1 LTFREN
7 RSMPQIPSP
16 LLSIITDRS
25 KLAGLLMILLPVL
38 LVTLDNTIL
47 SFALPK
53 IAVALGPSAA
63 EQLWV
68 IDAYSLVL
76 AGLLITMGGVGDRVG
91 YRRLLCVGCTGF
103 AVISVAIVFSQ
114 QAWHLIAGRAV
125 LGLFGAMILP
135 ATLALIRTAFDDR
148 EERRLAVAAWATCL
162 TLGAAAGPLLGGVL
176 LQFFSWQSV
185 FLVAVPFLLPVLLL
199 SPMIPES
206 PKQEAGLP
214 IDYPSILLSLG
225 AMTGMMLSLKH
236 LATVGLDAYAIVGM
250 LMGLLMGIAFVRR
263 QLRLQEPLLDL
274 RLFDSSAFCVSITV
288 NLVSLGALIGFL
300 FFATQLLQLVLGLS
314 PIAASLILLP
324 GQVCAVAA
332 GLAIVPIAQR
342 VAPNI
347 VIPGCLCL
355 AAGAF
360 AVMALFTATA
370 LTVALAFVLL
380 NAAVAAIT
388 SVSNDLVLS
397 AVPADKAGSASSVSE
412 TAYEVGVVLG
422 TTLVGGAVAAWY
434 RVRLVLPE
442 GVEDGAGALTATLG
456 GAHSLAQDLP
466 AEAGTALAEAANT
479 AFSGGVTVTSGLVAG
494 LIVLFALYACRE
506 LRQA

>member
-1 LTFREN
+1 
-7 RSMPQIPSP
+7 MPKTSSP

-25 KLAGLLMILLPVL
+25 KLAGLLTILLPVL

-47 SFALPK
+47 NFALPK
-53 IAVALGPSAA
+53 IASALGPSAA
-63 EQLWV
+63 QQLWV

-76 AGLLITMGGVGDRVG
+76 AGLLITMGTAGDRVG

-103 AVISVAIVFSQ
+103 AVVSVAIVFSQ

-206 PKQEAGLP
+206 RRQAGLL

-225 AMTGMMLSLKH
+225 AMTGVMISLKH
-236 LATVGLDAYAIVGM
+236 LATVGVDAYAIIGM
-250 LMGLLMGIAFVRR
+250 LMGLLMGIVFVRR
-263 QLRLQEPLLDL
+263 QLQLQEPLLDL

-288 NLVSLGALIGFL
+288 NLVSLAALIGFL
-300 FFATQLLQLVLGLS
+300 FLATQLLQLVLDLS
-314 PIAASLILLP
+314 PIVASLILLP

-332 GLAIVPIAQR
+332 GLAIVPIARR

-347 VIPGCLCL
+347 VIPSCLCL

-360 AVMALFTATA
+360 AVMALFAATA
-370 LTVALAFVLL
+370 LTVAAAFVLL
-380 NAAVAAIT
+380 NTAVAAIT

-434 RVRLVLPE
+434 RLSLVLPE
-442 GVEDGAGALTATLG
+442 ELEDKTAAIAVTLG

-466 AEAGTALAEAANT
+466 AEAGVVLTEAANT
-479 AFSGGVTVTSGLVAG
+479 AFSAAVAIASGLVAG
-494 LIVLFALYACRE
+494 SIVLFAMYARHG
-506 LRQA
+506 LRKA

>member
-1 LTFREN
+1 
-7 RSMPQIPSP
+7 MPQIPSP

-76 AGLLITMGGVGDRVG
+76 AGLLITMGSVGDRVG

-214 IDYPSILLSLG
+214 TDYPSILLSLG

-236 LATVGLDAYAIVGM
+236 LATVGLDAYAIVGL

-300 FFATQLLQLVLGLS
+300 FFATQLLQLVLDLS

-397 AVPADKAGSASSVSE
+397 VVPPEKSGSASSVSE

-466 AEAGTALAEAANT
+466 AEAGTALAEAANA
-479 AFSGGVTVTSGLVAG
+479 AFSGGVTVASGLVAG
-494 LIVLFALYACRE
+494 LIVLFALYACRG

>member
-1 LTFREN
+1 
-7 RSMPQIPSP
+7 MPQIPSP

-479 AFSGGVTVTSGLVAG
+479 AFSGGVTVASGLVAG
-494 LIVLFALYACRE
+494 LIVLFALYACRG

>member
-1 LTFREN
+1 
-7 RSMPQIPSP
+7 MPQIPSP

-456 GAHSLAQDLP
+456 GAHSLAQDLL

>member
-1 LTFREN
+1 
-7 RSMPQIPSP
+7 MPQIPSP

-397 AVPADKAGSASSVSE
+397 AAPADKAGSASSVSE

-479 AFSGGVTVTSGLVAG
+479 AFSGGVTVASGLVAG
-494 LIVLFALYACRE
+494 LIVLFALYACRG

>member
-1 LTFREN
+1 
-7 RSMPQIPSP
+7 
-16 LLSIITDRS
+16 
-25 KLAGLLMILLPVL
+25 MILLPVL

-76 AGLLITMGGVGDRVG
+76 AGLLITMGSVGDRVG

-103 AVISVAIVFSQ
+103 AAISVAIVFSQ

-214 IDYPSILLSLG
+214 TDYPSILLSLG

-236 LATVGLDAYAIVGM
+236 LATVGLDTYAIVGM

-479 AFSGGVTVTSGLVAG
+479 SFSGGVTVASGLVAG
-494 LIVLFALYACRE
+494 LIVLFALYACRG

>member
-1 LTFREN
+1 
-7 RSMPQIPSP
+7 MPQIPSP

-214 IDYPSILLSLG
+214 TDYPSILLSLG

-236 LATVGLDAYAIVGM
+236 LATVGLDTYAIVGM

-288 NLVSLGALIGFL
+288 NLVNLGALIGFL

-479 AFSGGVTVTSGLVAG
+479 AFSGGVTVASGLVAG
-494 LIVLFALYACRE
+494 LIVLFALYACRG

>member
-1 LTFREN
+1 MQKT
-7 RSMPQIPSP
+7 SSP

-25 KLAGLLMILLPVL
+25 KLAGLLTILLPVL

-47 SFALPK
+47 NFALPK
-53 IAVALGPSAA
+53 IAGALGPSAA

-76 AGLLITMGGVGDRVG
+76 AGLLITMGSAGDRVG

-103 AVISVAIVFSQ
+103 AVVSVAIVFSQ

-185 FLVAVPFLLPVLLL
+185 FLVAVPFLLPVLLV

-206 PKQEAGLP
+206 RRQAGLL

-225 AMTGMMLSLKH
+225 AMTGVMLSLKH
-236 LATVGLDAYAIVGM
+236 SATVGVDAYATVGM

-263 QLRLQEPLLDL
+263 QLQLQEPLLDL
-274 RLFDSSAFCVSITV
+274 RLFDSSTFCVSITV
-288 NLVSLGALIGFL
+288 NLVTLGALIGFL
-300 FFATQLLQLVLGLS
+300 FFATQLLQLVLDLS
-314 PIAASLILLP
+314 PIASSLILLP

-347 VIPGCLCL
+347 VIPGCLYL

-370 LTVALAFVLL
+370 LTVAVAFVLL
-380 NAAVAAIT
+380 NTAVAAVT

-434 RVRLVLPE
+434 RLSLVLPE
-442 GVEDGAGALTATLG
+442 ELKDTTADIAATLG

-466 AEAGTALAEAANT
+466 AEVGVVLTEAANT
-479 AFSGGVTVTSGLVAG
+479 AFSAAVAIASGLVAAS
-494 LIVLFALYACRE
+494 IVLFAMYARYG
-506 LRQA
+506 LRKV

>member
-1 LTFREN
+1 
-7 RSMPQIPSP
+7 MPKNPSP
-16 LLSIITDRS
+16 LRSIFTNRS
-25 KLAGLLMILLPVL
+25 KLAGLSMILLPVL

-47 SFALPK
+47 NFALPK

-76 AGLLITMGGVGDRVG
+76 AGLLITMGSVGDRVG

-103 AVISVAIVFSQ
+103 AVISVAIVFAQ
-114 QAWHLIAGRAV
+114 QAWHLIVGRAV

-199 SPMIPES
+199 SPMIEES
-206 PKQEAGLP
+206 PRQAGLS

-225 AMTGMMLSLKH
+225 AMTGVMLSLKH
-236 LATVGLDAYAIVGM
+236 LATVGLDTYAIVGM
-250 LMGLLMGIAFVRR
+250 LIGLLMGIAFVRH
-263 QLRLQEPLLDL
+263 QLRLEDPLLDL
-274 RLFDSSAFCVSITV
+274 RLFDSSAFSVSITV

-314 PIAASLILLP
+314 PIAASLILVP

-342 VAPNI
+342 VAPDV
-347 VIPGCLCL
+347 VIPACLCV

-370 LTVALAFVLL
+370 LIVAVAFVLL
-380 NAAVAAIT
+380 NTAVAAIT

-397 AVPADKAGSASSVSE
+397 AVPAEKAGSASSASE

-434 RVRLVLPE
+434 RSTLMLPE
-442 GVEDGAGALTATLG
+442 GVEDGAAALAATLG
-456 GAHSLAQDLP
+456 GAHSIAQDLP
-466 AEAGTALAEAANT
+466 ADVGMGLVDAANT
-479 AFSGGVTVTSGLVAG
+479 AFSGGVAVASGLVAG
-494 LIVLFALYACRE
+494 LIVVFAMYARRG
-506 LRQA
+506 LRRV

>member
-1 LTFREN
+1 
-7 RSMPQIPSP
+7 MPQIPSP

-53 IAVALGPSAA
+53 IAVALGPSAV

-288 NLVSLGALIGFL
+288 NLVSLGALIGSL

-479 AFSGGVTVTSGLVAG
+479 AFSGGVTVASGLVAG
-494 LIVLFALYACRE
+494 LIVLFALYACRG

>member
-1 LTFREN
+1 
-7 RSMPQIPSP
+7 MPQIPSP

>member
-1 LTFREN
+1 M
-7 RSMPQIPSP
+7 SQAPGP
-16 LLSIITDRS
+16 LWSIITNRF

-47 SFALPK
+47 NFALPK

-76 AGLLITMGGVGDRVG
+76 AGLLITMGTLGDRVG

-103 AVISVAIVFSQ
+103 AIISIAIVFSR

-135 ATLALIRTAFDDR
+135 ATLALIRTVFDDR
-148 EERRLAVAAWATCL
+148 EERRIAVAAWATCL

-185 FLVAVPFLLPVLLL
+185 FLVAVPFLLPMLLL

-206 PKQEAGLP
+206 PRQAGLS
-214 IDYPSILLSLG
+214 IDYVSILLSLG
-225 AMTGMMLSLKH
+225 AMTGVMLSLKH
-236 LATVGLDAYAIVGM
+236 LATVGVDAYAIVGM
-250 LMGLLMGIAFVRR
+250 VVGLGTGIAFVQRQRR
-263 QLRLQEPLLDL
+263 LEEPLLDL
-274 RLFDSSAFCVSITV
+274 ELFDSSTFSVSITV

-314 PIAASLILLP
+314 PIAASLILVP

-342 VAPNI
+342 VAPNV
-347 VIPGCLCL
+347 VIPACLYV

-370 LTVALAFVLL
+370 LIVGVAFVLL

-422 TTLVGGAVAAWY
+422 TSLVGGAVAAGY
-434 RVRLVLPE
+434 RLSLVLP
-442 GVEDGAGALTATLG
+442 GGIEDDAAALAVTLG

-466 AEAGTALAEAANT
+466 AEAGAVLAEAANT
-479 AFSGGVTVTSGLVAG
+479 AFSGGVAVTSGLVAG
-494 LIVLFALYACRE
+494 LIVLFALYARWG
-506 LRQA
+506 LRRA